1 MEGVPERTRERR
13 RGTSKQQQL
22 AAPPG
27 DADDARWRGERRPAI
42 PLRAMATT
50 RGCDASDGLCF
61 RPATRRTGA
70 GGARGLEEER
80 RSGHW
85 GSCRRWGLGRPRG
98 RDRWRASET
107 PGRAGLFSD
116 PWIKC
121 GFVRGPRALDGTDGR
136 DRATSARSDGRK
148 SKAL

>member
-70 GGARGLEEER
+70 GGARGLDEER

-85 GSCRRWGLGRPRG
+85 GSCGTWGLGRPRG
-98 RDRWRASET
+98 RGLGGSVGHRQKPQPT
-107 PGRAGLFSD
+107 PTGEDLFH
-116 PWIKC
+116 
-121 GFVRGPRALDGTDGR
+121 GT
-136 DRATSARSDGRK
+136 K
-148 SKAL
+148 